1 MAESY
6 PVGRLIDGHIFEVAA
21 AVAVDAGIYIGRIT
35 PKNHGATTGIERTVV
50 GQLAIAQSQR
60 GGSRCMHCSTTAIE
74 ELALRIH
81 PEEKQA

>member
-35 PKNHGATTGIERTVV
+35 SKNYGAVNSIERTVI
-50 GQLAIAQSQR
+50 GQLAIAQSQC
-60 GGSRCMHCSTTAIE
+60 GGSRCMHCSATANV